1 MPTQTSY
8 TAPDPEYKKLYDDFY
23 KDVLSYVNRP
33 FMQYGGNE
41 IAPFSKDQLRAFRDA
56 RKFASGNVGS
66 RDLQMARDAI
76 SGALT
81 PVGQSEIDAYL
92 NPYTQTVI
100 DQTISDADRA
110 RQMVIK
116 QNADAAARAGA
127 FGGSRHGLVEAET
140 NRNFADVIASATG
153 KLRQDSFTNALSQ
166 ANADRK
172 RMLEGALSY
181 GKLGEAQRNFGLQ
194 DIGLLSKIGGQQQA
208 LDQSNRTL
216 DYQNWLDERFYPRQM
231 LSVQQSALTGMPF
244 GQTSTRNYPSQT
256 NEWTQGLGGA
266 GLGMGIAQSL
276 FPTTPWAAGAGAL
289 LGGIGTLF

>member
-41 IAPFSKDQLRAFRDA
+41 IAPFSKDQLRSFRDA
-56 RKFASGNVGS
+56 RKFASGHVGS

-127 FGGSRHGLVEAET
+127 FGGSREGIERAEIG
-140 NRNFADVIASATG
+140 RNI
-153 KLRQDSFTNALSQ
+153 
-166 ANADRK
+166 
-172 RMLEGALSY
+172 LEQQGRTA
-181 GKLGEAQRNFGLQ
+181 AQMRAAGY
-194 DIGLLSKIGGQQQA
+194 QQA
-208 LDQSNRTL
+208 QQAAMQGFESA
-216 DYQNWLDERFYPRQM
+216 RQRQLQGSQLM
-231 LSVQQSALTGMPF
+231 
-244 GQTSTRNYPSQT
+244 GQ
-256 NEWTQGLGGA
+256 LGVHPA
-266 GLGMGIAQSL
+266 G
-276 FPTTPWAAGAGAL
+276 
-289 LGGIGTLF
+289 